1 MTATRTIRLGIVGAG
16 FTGRQAALC
25 TAQLPSRITAVAIAD
40 LDRKR
45 RQPVVDEFSIPRA
58 YADYR
63 ELLDDEAVDA
73 VYLGV
78 PPDVRLPIVLD
89 SLEAGKHVLVQ
100 KPHAMRAAD
109 ILEMEAAAER
119 AGTVIQFCFYL
130 RHYPHNRAVRA
141 AVAAGAIGEPYHGRY
156 FSKNASPVGPYTDAN
171 RWLLVYGMKGGVLAQ
186 HMSHDLNLLWWW
198 LGCPQPEW
206 AFAAKHHVHPFY
218 DGPEGPAE
226 DYFSGLVGFAG
237 HKTIQI
243 DCSNS
248 SHSDSPRICELHGTD
263 GAIAGN
269 TRCGLGR
276 RDSDHGPNEAIF
288 RFTGDGYERRE
299 ITAEPDI
306 PHTEA
311 PPGASPFYHEIEHF
325 AMAVAGEVAPE
336 VSAAEAYTFMKI
348 LDALYDSAR
357 SQEKIIIGEPPPG
370 G

>member
-1 MTATRTIRLGIVGAG
+1 MALTSELSAYQPEWSARFEAEHSAMRSLIGAFVEDIYHVGSTAIPGILKAKPEIDILIIVNDLNDIDTINSGMRALG
-16 FTGRQAALC
+16 
-25 TAQLPSRITAVAIAD
+25 
-40 LDRKR
+40 
-45 RQPVVDEFSIPRA
+45 
-58 YADYR
+58 Y
-63 ELLDDEAVDA
+63 
-73 VYLGV
+73 
-78 PPDVRLPIVLD
+78 DVRGGH
-89 SLEAGKHVLVQ
+89 SEGH
-100 KPHAMRAAD
+100 
-109 ILEMEAAAER
+109 
-119 AGTVIQFCFYL
+119 
-130 RHYPHNRAVRA
+130 
-141 AVAAGAIGEPYHGRY
+141 RY
-156 FSKNASPVGPYTDAN
+156 FSKNASPVGPYTDTN

-186 HMSHDLNLLWWW
+186 HMSHDLDLLWWW

-226 DYFSGLVGFAG
+226 DYFSGLIGFAG

-288 RFTGDGYERRE
+288 RFTGDGYEHRE

-336 VSAAEAYTFMKI
+336 VSAGDAYTFMKI

-357 SQEKIIIGEPPPG
+357 SEEKIIIGKPPPG